1 MGSQAQRAPQTAGPE
16 EGGVMRYH
24 AQIKLRLPEELR
36 EKVEAAA
43 LSGST
48 SMNAEMVRRLELT
61 FRNDEVLARLDRVE
75 KLLLSL

>member
-1 MGSQAQRAPQTAGPE
+1 
-16 EGGVMRYH
+16 MRYH